1 MENKT
6 PAQALYEKLC
16 SIQVELNA
24 PKSKTNTFGK
34 YNYRSAE
41 DILEAVKPHLKKNG
55 VVLTITDDLVEMA
68 GRVYIK
74 ATAKLSDGIAV
85 IETQAFAREP
95 EDKKGSD
102 QAQVTG
108 ASSSYARKYALSG
121 LFCIDDNK
129 DPDTNEWREEKNA
142 KAQKNQQ
149 GPKDT
154 HEQYWNEQQSVIEPP
169 PPPARSI
176 PTCTDCGRPITAH
189 GKWKVE
195 TIAKWSQDKLGSV
208 KCWDC
213 ISKYAKNKEEENTN
227 A

>member
-6 PAQALYEKLC
+6 PAQSLTDKLC
-16 SIQVELNA
+16 NIQAELNA

-34 YNYRSAE
+34 YKYRSCE
-41 DILEAVKPHLKKNG
+41 DILEALKPHLKKNG
-55 VVLTITDDLVEMA
+55 VILTITDDLVEMA

-74 ATAKLSDGIAV
+74 ATAKISDGIAI
-85 IETQAFAREP
+85 IETHACAREP

-129 DPDTNEWREEKNA
+129 DPDTNEWQEEKSA
-142 KAQKNQQ
+142 KAQ
-149 GPKDT
+149 GAADT
-154 HEQYWNEQQSVIEPP
+154 HEKYWNEPT
-169 PPPARSI
+169 PAPAAPSI
-176 PTCTDCGRPITAH
+176 PTCTDCGKPVTAH
-189 GKWKVE
+189 GKWKVQ
-195 TIAKWSQDKLGSV
+195 TIASWSQEKLGSV

-213 ISKYAKNKEEENTN
+213 ISKYAKNTEEEEKH
-227 A
+227 AQ

>member
-6 PAQALYEKLC
+6 PAQSLTDKLC
-16 SIQVELNA
+16 DIQAELNA

-34 YNYRSAE
+34 YKYRSCE
-41 DILEAVKPHLKKNG
+41 DILEAVKPHLKRNG

-68 GRVYIK
+68 GRIYVK
-74 ATAKLSDGIAV
+74 ATAKISDGITT

-108 ASSSYARKYALSG
+108 ASSSYARKYALCG

-129 DPDTNEWREEKNA
+129 DPDTNEWQEEKNA
-142 KAQKNQQ
+142 RTEENQPKA
-149 GPKDT
+149 
-154 HEQYWNEQQSVIEPP
+154 YWNEPT
-169 PPPARSI
+169 PAPAAPRI
-176 PTCTDCGRPITAH
+176 PTCTDCGKPVTAH
-189 GKWKVE
+189 GKWKVQ
-195 TIAKWSQDKLGSV
+195 TIANWSQEKLGSV

-213 ISKYAKNKEEENTN
+213 ISKYAKNTEEEEKN
-227 A
+227 AQ

>member
-6 PAQALYEKLC
+6 PAQSLTDKLC
-16 SIQVELNA
+16 DIQAELNA

-34 YNYRSAE
+34 YKYRSCE
-41 DILEAVKPHLKKNG
+41 DILEAVKPHLKRNG

-68 GRVYIK
+68 GRIYVK
-74 ATAKLSDGIAV
+74 ATAKISDGITT

-108 ASSSYARKYALSG
+108 ASSSYARKYALCG

-129 DPDTNEWREEKNA
+129 DPDTNEWQEEKNA
-142 KAQKNQQ
+142 RTEENQPKA
-149 GPKDT
+149 
-154 HEQYWNEQQSVIEPP
+154 YWNEPT
-169 PPPARSI
+169 PAPAAPSI
-176 PTCTDCGRPITAH
+176 PTCTDCGKPVTAH
-189 GKWKVE
+189 GKWKVQ
-195 TIAKWSQDKLGSV
+195 TIANWSQEKLGSV

-213 ISKYAKNKEEENTN
+213 ISKYAKNTEEEEKN
-227 A
+227 AQ

>member
-1 MENKT
+1 MANTT
-6 PAQALYEKLC
+6 PAQNITEKLC
-16 SIQVELNA
+16 IIQAELRA
-24 PKSKTNTFGK
+24 PKSKTNDFGK
-34 YNYRSAE
+34 YKYRSCE
-41 DILEAVKPHLKKNG
+41 DILEAVKPHLKKTG
-55 VVLTITDDLVEMA
+55 CVLTITDDLVEMA

-74 ATAKLSDGIAV
+74 ATASITDGAGV
-85 IETQAFAREP
+85 ITTQAFAREP

-121 LFCIDDNK
+121 LLCIDDNK
-129 DPDTNEWREEKNA
+129 DPDTNEWQEEKNA
-142 KAQKNQQ
+142 KANNK
-149 GPKDT
+149 PKKADP
-154 HEQYWNEQQSVIEPP
+154 HEEYWNNTPPMPEPP
-169 PPPARSI
+169 EPAV

-195 TIAKWSQDKLGSV
+195 TIANWSQEKLGSV

-213 ISKYAKNKEEENTN
+213 ISKYAKKKEEGNTN

>member
-6 PAQALYEKLC
+6 LGQSITEKLC
-16 SIQVELNA
+16 NIQAELNV

-41 DILEAVKPHLKKNG
+41 DILEGVKPHLKKNG

-74 ATAKLSDGIAV
+74 ATAKLSDGIAI

-108 ASSSYARKYALSG
+108 ASSSYARKYALCG

-129 DPDTNEWREEKNA
+129 DPDTNEWQEEKNA
-142 KAQKNQQ
+142 RAGKNQQ
-149 GPKDT
+149 KKEDS
-154 HEQYWNEQQSVIEPP
+154 HAAYWNEPEPAP
-169 PPPARSI
+169 DAPSI
-176 PTCTDCGRPITAH
+176 PTCTDCGRPITGH
-189 GKWKVE
+189 GKWKPE
-195 TIAKWSQDKLGSV
+195 TITQWSLKNIGKEL
-208 KCWDC
+208 CWDC
-213 ISKYAKNKEEENTN
+213 ISKYAKNTEEE
-227 A
+227 